1 MPDPRIFPIE
11 RVNDSLS
18 IVTDASAIVVAANE
32 QRADLEIV
40 NDSDVV
46 VYLSRS
52 DPAVAS
58 QGIRLNPN
66 GGSYSM
72 DTQNL
77 YLGAFYAICDAGED
91 GGLTISEGEWQ

>member
-1 MPDPRIFPIE
+1 MPDPRIFPIGSSDDYNAWASG
-11 RVNDSLS
+11 V
-18 IVTDASAIVVAANE
+18 SAIVVAANIH
-32 QRADLEIV
+32 RVDIEIV

-52 DPAVAS
+52 DPAAIGD
-58 QGIRLNPN
+58 GIRLNAN

-77 YLGAFYAICDAGED
+77 WEGAFWAICGEQEEAN
-91 GGLTISEGEWQ
+91 LTISEGSRE